1 MTYMISIA
9 MSKKGTSDVVMRV
22 FWGVAMGVMAIVLIR
37 LGNSGISE
45 LQRFIVITAVPVS
58 LILLPAMWDAIRIT
72 RLKYRELKHE
82 SSEHHS

>member
-58 LILLPAMWDAIRIT
+58 LIYCQQCGMQYALLD
-72 RLKYRELKHE
+72 
-82 SSEHHS
+82 